1 MTRNEIVDFINAAAG
16 VEVIL
21 PDNLDEGFVGID
33 AEASPPRA
41 VYSIDRCITKL
52 AEEMST
58 EEATEFFWYNVAGT
72 SGEGYPIYIST
83 PEVEGVS
90 PY

>member
-52 AEEMST
+52 AE
-58 EEATEFFWYNVAGT
+58 
-72 SGEGYPIYIST
+72 
-83 PEVEGVS
+83 
-90 PY
+90 